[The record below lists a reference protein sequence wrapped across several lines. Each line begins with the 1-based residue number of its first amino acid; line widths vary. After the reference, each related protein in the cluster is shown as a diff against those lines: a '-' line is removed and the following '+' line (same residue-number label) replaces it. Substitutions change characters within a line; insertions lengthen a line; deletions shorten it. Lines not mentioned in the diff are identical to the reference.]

1 MSQKNFILIFNSIDK
16 PLPSNFQMLPKISQ
30 SISQELIFND
40 DHKYQVQSKV
50 SEEVFQEFYQY
61 LIDGTE
67 PEIHF
72 DTIYE
77 LKQLSQEFEI
87 QELKLNIENKKNQ
100 WREIEKNFQ
109 QQSTINSTQND
120 PNLDQKIEQIYQ
132 ILNIQRQQIEDLTNQ
147 IQRQNV
153 EHTSNKMEEERRFDS
168 LKEHL
173 ERIIDENQRRENEIN
188 QKFNKIED
196 EVQSKNNQIESQN
209 SIIQGQ
215 FNQIEELK
223 NQLETLKNQIESMND
238 QNVRLQNN
246 FIDHERDTNAQLE
259 TIRIQFETIRVQLE
273 KCITKDI

>member
-1 MSQKNFILIFNSIDK
+1 MVFNSIK
-16 PLPSNFQMLPKISQ
+16 KSLPSNFQMLLKISE
-30 SISQELIFND
+30 SIRQALVFNN

-100 WREIEKNFQ
+100 WREIEKFFQ

-120 PNLDQKIEQIYQ
+120 QKIEQICQ
-132 ILNIQRQQIEDLTNQ
+132 FLNIQRQQIEDLTNQ
-147 IQRQNV
+147 NQRQKI
-153 EHTSNKMEEERRFDS
+153 EHNSNKMEEERRFDS

-173 ERIIDENQRRENEIN
+173 ERILDENQRRENEIN
-188 QKFNKIED
+188 QKFNKIE
-196 EVQSKNNQIESQN
+196 EEMQSKNNQIESQN
-209 SIIQGQ
+209 SIIQDQ
-215 FNQIEELK
+215 LNQIEELK
-223 NQLETLKNQIESMND
+223 NQLKILKNQIESINY
-238 QNVRLQNN
+238 QNVRQQNN

-259 TIRIQFETIRVQLE
+259 TIRVQFETIRVQLE
-273 KCITKDI
+273 KYITKDI